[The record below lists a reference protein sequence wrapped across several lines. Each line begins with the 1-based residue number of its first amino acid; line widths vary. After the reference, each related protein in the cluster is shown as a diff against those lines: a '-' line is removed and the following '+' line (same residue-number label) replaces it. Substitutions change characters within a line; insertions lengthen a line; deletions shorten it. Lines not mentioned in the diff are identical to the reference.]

1 MDNHILEKV
10 KLALDKAI
18 QEKKMTQD
26 FMRNIGPAVIDAI
39 KPVLNE
45 IAKNSQSA
53 KLTKAELLQ
62 AISQIKIDV
71 PKEVIAKIPT
81 PQVNIPP
88 IKMPDFPEF
97 PKFPEIRVPK
107 PEVTVNFDASRIKVP
122 AVKMPEEMDI
132 RGWVNLQGYDR
143 GFLQNPFPVQLRD
156 KDGNPVNLLENLTT
170 LISGGGGGGARIVKV
185 SSLGTSAF
193 AEITNPDGRLK
204 VELPTGSSGLTDTEL
219 RASSVPV
226 SQVSGANWSVLV
238 TEIFGSTST
247 DLINPDGRMKVE
259 LPTGSSG
266 LTDTELRAS
275 SIPVSQASGA
285 NWSVEVTSFSGSV
298 EAYLIDGD
306 GNYRDTLPVSASSLP
321 LPSGAA
327 TSANQQTD
335 ALTDSELRASGI
347 GVHQVSSFSWSV
359 EVKDTVGLTNT
370 EMRAS
375 SLPVSQA
382 SGANWSVEVSNFSDS
397 VEAYLVDGD
406 GNYRDTLPVS
416 VASLPLPSGAATSAN
431 QQTDAL
437 TDTEIR
443 ASGIGVHQVSGF
455 SWSVEVKDT
464 VGLTDTELRA
474 SGVPVSQ
481 ASGANWSV
489 EVSNFAASVGASLVD
504 SSGVQYSGSNPLPT
518 KDVYVRGNRST
529 AYATISS
536 DAETTLIAGT
546 SATFKDLVYIMGANQ
561 SDGAVTLDIVSG
573 TGGSTLLTLEIPA
586 NSTAG
591 ISSHEPVPMTEA
603 GQPWRMKFADSDVT
617 GTTVDVTGLFKQE

>member
-285 NWSVEVTSFSGSV
+285 NWSVEV
-298 EAYLIDGD
+298 
-306 GNYRDTLPVSASSLP
+306 
-321 LPSGAA
+321 
-327 TSANQQTD
+327 
-335 ALTDSELRASGI
+335 
-347 GVHQVSSFSWSV
+347 
-359 EVKDTVGLTNT
+359 
-370 EMRAS
+370 
-375 SLPVSQA
+375 
-382 SGANWSVEVSNFSDS
+382 SNFSDS